1 MGGAGLSLGG
11 LGIWLGWVGL
21 GGWLVGWLVG
31 VLCNSV
37 GIVDIVD
44 I

>member
-11 LGIWLGWVGL
+11 LGIWVGL
-21 GGWLVGWLVG
+21 GWLVG

>member
-1 MGGAGLSLGG
+1 MPRD
-11 LGIWLGWVGL
+11 GWSWAEFGRTRHLVGL
-21 GGWLVGWLVG
+21 GWLVG